1 MNKSSAGSVVNY
13 QHRSTDFQVGDSV
26 VVLDGSDNVGKI
38 TRMYHAIGMADIE
51 FSTGNHRL
59 PVEDIKKVD
68 EDDKGYAPTT
78 NSTVGGEVDL
88 EPFGVRDIDV
98 SNPANSFDS
107 GVGATRPE
115 PTRVAKAWVKQSL
128 YWAAVDRKYRATK
141 SECGSHYTCPKCPDV
156 ALKKAI
162 YKRDSGASEKLWGC
176 PNCMFLIK
184 DSDITRYDG
193 GL

>member
-1 MNKSSAGSVVNY
+1 MNRSSAGSVVNLSS
-13 QHRSTDFQVGDSV
+13 RSEDFQVGDSV
-26 VVLDGSDNVGKI
+26 VALDGSKDNVGKI
-38 TRMYHAIGMADIE
+38 TRLYPAIGMADVE
-51 FSTGNHRL
+51 FSTGNHRM
-59 PVEDIKKVD
+59 PVEEIKKVD
-68 EDDKGYAPTT
+68 EDDKGYAPNT
-78 NSTVGGEVDL
+78 NSTVGGEIDL
-88 EPFGVRDIDV
+88 EPFGTRDISTKDP
-98 SNPANSFDS
+98 SSAFDI
-107 GVGATRPE
+107 VT
-115 PTRVAKAWVKQSL
+115 TRVAKAWVKKGL

-193 GL
+193 GV